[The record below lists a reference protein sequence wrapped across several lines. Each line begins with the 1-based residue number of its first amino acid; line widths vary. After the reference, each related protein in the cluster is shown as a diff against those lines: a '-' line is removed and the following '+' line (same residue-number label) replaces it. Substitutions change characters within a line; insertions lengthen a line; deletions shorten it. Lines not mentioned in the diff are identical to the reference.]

1 MSLHAIS
8 TLRDRSKYPMA
19 VVAAVICA
27 TTLLLMI
34 LSAGTVF
41 AQTPPA
47 AVAQNRTTPEDTP
60 ITIDTGI
67 VVDAGNRYLVA
78 IVVPGPAHG
87 TAVELLPR
95 DAAGTGSYK
104 IQYTPGANRTD
115 AVTFEYQLCTIATP
129 VVCGTKA
136 TVSVSITAVNDGPVA
151 GADSATTNQNQSV
164 LIDVLANDNGGP
176 NEPGDSRSLVAGSVS
191 TPNPSGTAVIEGNQI
206 RYTPATNFCSATPV
220 TFTYLVQDGSGLQ
233 AAGMVSVIV
242 RCPGNPFLSL
252 SNPYAFSNHTF
263 KIDVI
268 LNSPDVNVAA
278 VDFDLAYPTCLLD
291 PDNPTNARRA
301 VDALEDDATSDFGL
315 PNFYFL
321 KADRDTGGGLG
332 PEELRFSLASVT
344 GGVLAGPG
352 TPTRVVAT
360 IQFKASTACGT
371 ANQLFDLKND
381 FFGGTG
387 GTTIPGAAPQDKTT
401 SVGGANQKPTNIALS
416 NSSVPQGPTT
426 PKFVGTLSTTDPD
439 AGDTHSYAIVPG
451 TITTFTIGFG
461 NELQLASASLAPGT
475 YNLVIQSTDTYGGI
489 FTKTFPIQVT
499 KVNQAPIA
507 NDDAPAIVIRGRT
520 VIATLLTN
528 DSDPDGAAGCANCS
542 IQSVTNGISGTVTNQ
557 GLSVLYVPTNPKATT
572 DVFTYTLTDNDPAGA
587 LTDKAVV
594 TLVLG
599 RDLDSNGN
607 PVALGDC
614 NKDGRVNGSDL
625 TATALELFDQPA
637 GSNWY
642 DTALGTYAFSPYGCN
657 SNADMFVNASDLG
670 CTATKIFNPA
680 ATCTAVVAAGSSDAA
695 QLAVAGGVKAARGN
709 VVNVPVTLKA
719 NGHAVSA
726 AAFALDFDGDQLSF
740 DASDAN
746 GDGIPDAVRL
756 NVSASAFASVVYN
769 AAESRLEFA
778 LATDVVSD
786 GELAS
791 VALTVRQDADADQ
804 ASVTLVESSLGSVEG
819 VDVPVAVTDGS
830 VQIGEQAN
838 MIYKQLLPYIQR

>member
-8 TLRDRSKYPMA
+8 TLRDRSKYPTA

-47 AVAQNRTTPEDTP
+47 AVAKTQTTPEDTAT
-60 ITIDTGI
+60 TIDTGI

-115 AVTFEYQLCTIATP
+115 AVIFEYQLCTIATP
-129 VVCGTKA
+129 VVCGAKA

-191 TPNPSGTAVIEGNQI
+191 TPNPSGAAVIEGSQI
-206 RYTPATNFCSATPV
+206 RYTPVANFCSATPV

-233 AAGMVSVIV
+233 AAGTVSVTV

-252 SNPYAFSNHTF
+252 SEPYAFSNHTF

-278 VDFDLAYPTCLLD
+278 VDFDLAYPACLLD

-301 VDALEDDATSDFGL
+301 VDALEDDATSNFGL

-321 KADRDTGGGLG
+321 KADLDTGAGLG

-344 GGVLAGPG
+344 GGILAGSG
-352 TPTRVVAT
+352 TPTRVIAT
-360 IQFKASTACGT
+360 IQFKASTTCGA
-371 ANQLFDLKND
+371 ANQTFDLKND
-381 FFGGTG
+381 FFGGPTG
-387 GTTIPGAAPQDKTT
+387 APIPGAAAQDKTT

-426 PKFVGTLSTTDPD
+426 PKFIGTLSTTDPD
-439 AGDTHSYAIVPG
+439 AGDTHTYATVP
-451 TITTFTIGFG
+451 ITANFTIAFG
-461 NELQLASASLAPGT
+461 NELQLLNAGLAPGT
-475 YNLVIQSTDTYGGI
+475 YNLVIQTTDTYGGI
-489 FTKTFPIQVT
+489 FTKTFPIQIT
-499 KVNQAPIA
+499 KVNVAPIA
-507 NDDAPAIVIRGRT
+507 NDDAPAIVIRGRK
-520 VIATLLTN
+520 VITTLLTN
-528 DSDPDGAAGCANCS
+528 DSDPDGAALCANCS
-542 IQSVTNGISGTVTNQ
+542 IQSVTNGISGTTTNQ

-599 RDLDSNGN
+599 RDLASNGS

-614 NKDGRVNGSDL
+614 NKDGRLGGADL
-625 TATALELFDQPA
+625 TATALELFDLPA

-642 DTALGTYAFSPYGCN
+642 DTDLGTYAYSPYGCN
-657 SNADMFVNASDLG
+657 SNADMFVNASDLS
-670 CTATKIFNPA
+670 CTAVKMFNPA
-680 ATCTAVVAAGSSDAA
+680 ATCTAVMAAGSSDAA

-756 NVSASAFASVVYN
+756 NVAASAFASVVYN

-804 ASVTLVESSLGSVEG
+804 ASVTLVESSLGSAEG

-830 VQIGEQAN
+830 VQIGEAASK
-838 MIYKQLLPYIQR
+838 IYKQLLPYIQR